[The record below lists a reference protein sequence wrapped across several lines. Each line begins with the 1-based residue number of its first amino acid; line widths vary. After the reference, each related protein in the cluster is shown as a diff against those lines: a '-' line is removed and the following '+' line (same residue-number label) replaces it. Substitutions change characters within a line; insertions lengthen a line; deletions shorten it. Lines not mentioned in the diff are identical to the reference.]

1 MYILCS
7 YEYIKLIKLEGGV
20 EVITTNNGKNEN
32 EMKMKNADANSKKM
46 QRTTIQCRARF
57 GGEVFCLWEPA
68 GKKKLQHVAV
78 RINNYY

>member
-46 QRTTIQCRARF
+46 QRTTIQCKVRFARGEACEGRF
-57 GGEVFCLWEPA
+57 GWCFACGN
-68 GKKKLQHVAV
+68 QQ
-78 RINNYY
+78 